1 MRVSDAGVTRDAF
14 PRVPAYAW
22 SWLQRSRPVLQEV
35 AARLTGARPDQHFSE
50 RLRQDFDADAF
61 VRDVVIGAVCDVA
74 FSGRIP
80 DRRPSRASWD
90 RGLVWWAAAIAGI
103 PVAEF
108 EARST
113 TAAAEQGA
121 LFEAPPAGAGQA
133 SSAIGVAR
141 HPRPRSPSA
150 ERAALARALRQL
162 LEHATGDQ
170 VPAAAIRQLVADLEP
185 PSS

>member
-1 MRVSDAGVTRDAF
+1 MSDAGPVARDAF

-22 SWLQRSRPVLQEV
+22 GWLQRSRPVLQEI

-50 RLRQDFDADAF
+50 RLRQDFDADPF
-61 VRDVVIGAVCDVA
+61 VRDVVIGVVCDVA
-74 FSGRIP
+74 FGGRIP
-80 DRRPSRASWD
+80 ERRPARTSWD

-103 PVAEF
+103 PVTQF

-113 TAAAEQGA
+113 TAAAEQTA
-121 LFEAPPAGAGQA
+121 LFEAPVAAAGPAA
-133 SSAIGVAR
+133 SGSGVPR
-141 HPRPRSPSA
+141 RPRPRPPSA

-170 VPAAAIRQLVADLEP
+170 VPAAAIRQLLADLELP
-185 PSS
+185 TS